1 MSKKSKV
8 RHASLEMADPEIVKK
23 KQDVLSKARSKLLN
37 LGEALKSSKGLEVP
51 DQKKTITKSM
61 TQVTLDYFLKHCPT
75 KEKNHI
81 YANTRAPPTRST
93 LRKQNSM
100 DSYPIKIEISAEDDD
115 AFPDIITRTR
125 PATVCVDKLDAPRDA
140 DALALERPRKKLS
153 FRDPEIIGT
162 NNNSSEVNGSKCNG
176 YHTLSK
182 KPSPKSLGMKRSA
195 SSNGI
200 LQRKPSFDDYD
211 LEVFVVSLRCSCVL

>member
-1 MSKKSKV
+1 
-8 RHASLEMADPEIVKK
+8 MADPEIVKK
-23 KQDVLSKARSKLLN
+23 KQDVLSKARNKLLN
-37 LGEALKSSKGLEVP
+37 LSDALKSSKNLEVP

-61 TQVTLDYFLKHCPT
+61 TQVTLDYFFKHSPN

-81 YANTRAPPTRST
+81 YANTRAPPSRST
-93 LRKQNSM
+93 LRKQNSV

-115 AFPDIITRTR
+115 TFPDIISRTR
-125 PATVCVDKLDAPRDA
+125 PATICVDKLDAPRDT

-162 NNNSSEVNGSKCNG
+162 NNNVPKVNGSKYNG
-176 YHTLSK
+176 YYTLCK
-182 KPSPKSLGMKRSA
+182 KPERKLSPKSPKMRRSA

-211 LEVFVVSLRCSCVL
+211 LEVLVVSLCCSCVL